1 MGRPA
6 VFVAARL
13 PERYLA
19 PLEER
24 CEVTV
29 YRGAGPVS
37 RTELSEHLREAEGL
51 LGPAV
56 LPLDAGVLESAPR
69 LRAVSNIGVGYDNVD
84 LECASSH
91 GILVANTP
99 GILSDAVAELT
110 IGLMLTLA
118 RRLPESMAVV
128 TEGRWDPAGAA
139 IPMGVDLKGKTLAI
153 VGMGRI
159 GRQVARRALAF
170 GMRVVYFDVAG
181 MASRLKGASSAG
193 SMEAALRQADFVSL
207 HTNLTPTSRHLIG
220 ARELAWMKPEA
231 YLINTSR
238 GGIVDQSALC
248 RVLREGRIAGAALDV
263 LEEEPPAADEPLLR
277 LANVVITPHIG
288 TATIET
294 RGAMVELAVR
304 NLIACLFDAPCEC
317 VVNQAT

>member
-1 MGRPA
+1 
-6 VFVAARL
+6 V
-13 PERYLA
+13 
-19 PLEER
+19 ER

-37 RTELSEHLREAEGL
+37 RTELSEQLREAEGL
-51 LGPAV
+51 LGSAV
-56 LPLDAGVLESAPR
+56 LPLDAAVLESAPR

-84 LECASSH
+84 LECASRR

-128 TEGRWDPAGAA
+128 TEGRWDRAGAA

-159 GRQVARRALAF
+159 GRRVAQRALAF
-170 GMRVVYFDVAG
+170 GMRVVYYDVAG
-181 MASRLKGASSAG
+181 VASPLSGASAAG
-193 SMEAALRQADFVSL
+193 SLEAALRGADFVSL

-220 ARELAWMKPEA
+220 ARELAMMKPEA
-231 YLINTSR
+231 YLVNTSR
-238 GGIVDQSALC
+238 GAIVDQSALYGA
-248 RVLREGRIAGAALDV
+248 LKEGRIAGAALDV

-304 NLIACLFDAPCEC
+304 NLIACLFDEPCEC
-317 VVNQAT
+317 VVNRAT